1 MDSRPSSRPVNLLV
15 DTHALIWFVSGDR
28 RLGRAARAAM
38 EHEQAHLHISAATL
52 WEMAIKAARKR
63 LELPYPVARYLA
75 DRIDEGYFVLPVD
88 GVHAAA
94 VEHLPFHHRDPFD
107 RLLVAQAL
115 SERLPVVTRDR
126 VFKKYGVDVI
136 W

>member
-1 MDSRPSSRPVNLLV
+1 MNLLV
-15 DTHALIWFVSGDR
+15 DTHALLWFVAGDR
-28 RLGRAARAAM
+28 HLERAARAAM
-38 EHEQAHLHISAATL
+38 EQEQACLFISAASV

-75 DRIDEGYFVLPVD
+75 DRIEEGYVLLRVD
-88 GVHAAA
+88 GSHVAA
-94 VEHLPFHHRDPFD
+94 VEHLPFHHHDPFD

-115 SERLPVVTRDR
+115 SERLQVVTRDR
-126 VFKKYGVDVI
+126 VLKKYGVEVI

>member
-1 MDSRPSSRPVNLLV
+1 VSLLI
-15 DTHALIWFVSGDR
+15 DTHALIWFVAGDR
-28 RLGRAARAAM
+28 RLSKAARAAM
-38 EHEQAHLHISAATL
+38 EQDRIRLYISAATV

-63 LELPYPVARYLA
+63 LELRLPVQRYLA
-75 DRIDEGYFVLPVD
+75 DRIDEGYGLL
-88 GVHAAA
+88 GVEGTHAAA
-94 VEHLPFHHRDPFD
+94 VEHLPFHHHDPFD

-115 SERLPVVTRDR
+115 LERMPIVTRDR

>member
-1 MDSRPSSRPVNLLV
+1 MNLLL

-38 EHEQAHLHISAATL
+38 EQEQARLYISAASV

-75 DRIDEGYFVLPVD
+75 DRIDEGYSVLRVD
-88 GVHAAA
+88 GSHAAA
-94 VEHLPFHHRDPFD
+94 VEHLPFHHHDPFD

-115 SERLPVVTRDR
+115 SERLPVITRDR
-126 VFKKYGVDVI
+126 VFKKYGVEVI

>member
-1 MDSRPSSRPVNLLV
+1 VNLLI
-15 DTHALIWFVSGDR
+15 DTHALLWFVAGDR

-38 EHEQAHLHISAATL
+38 EQDDVQLHISAATV

-63 LELPYPVARYLA
+63 LELPYPVARYLS
-75 DRIDEGYFVLPVD
+75 DRVDEGYSVLRID
-88 GVHAAA
+88 GEHAAA
-94 VEHLPFHHRDPFD
+94 VEHLPLHHHDPFD

-115 SERLPVVTRDR
+115 AERMPLVTRDR
-126 VFKKYGVDVI
+126 VFKKYGIEVI